1 MLGPEY
7 HQSWDRLARRHSSS
21 DSSTDP
27 ATPEGGAQQPPPPPP
42 PQQQHQQQQ
51 QQLELQPA
59 EDAPVQALLALAAPL
74 AAAAA
79 EAAEAA
85 PQDGDAV
92 PVLQQMPGS
101 PSSDQSASSQDGVIV

>member
-7 HQSWDRLARRHSSS
+7 RQSWDRLARRHSSS

-74 AAAAA
+74 AAAEAA
-79 EAAEAA
+79 AAEAA